1 MGVKINHRHTN
12 ECRDQHARAAVF
24 FDRDGVLNVD
34 TGYPSV
40 PEELVLI
47 PGAAQAVM
55 RAKACGYV
63 TVVVTNQ
70 SGVARGLFDEAAVDR
85 FNAHLA
91 DEVAREGG
99 VLDRFYVCPYHPDAR
114 VAAYRCNHPDRK
126 PNPGM
131 ITRAASELNLDLSR
145 SFLVGD
151 KNTDVEAA
159 AAAGI
164 PGYLFSGDNLM
175 SFLSPY
181 LQPLFSEKNHD

>member
-1 MGVKINHRHTN
+1 MEASINHRDADGQQN
-12 ECRDQHARAAVF
+12 QRGRAAVF

-40 PEELVLI
+40 PAELVLI
-47 PGAAQAVM
+47 PGAAQAVAH
-55 RAKACGYV
+55 AKACGYV

-85 FNAHLA
+85 FNGHLA
-91 DEVAREGG
+91 AQIAKSGG
-99 VLDRFYVCPYHPDAR
+99 SLDHFYVCPYHPDAQ
-114 VAAYRCNHPDRK
+114 VAAFRGDHPDRK

-131 ITRAASELNLDLSR
+131 IQRAAHDLGLDLSR

-151 KNTDVEAA
+151 KSTDVEAA
-159 AAAGI
+159 RAAGI
-164 PGYLFSGDNLM
+164 PGYLFSGGDLM

-181 LQPLFSEKNHD
+181 LRPVVTEAKS